1 MGKVEKLTDE
11 ILNRIKDTT
20 EEIEDAVE
28 DMGEAIED
36 VANQVDT
43 SMGTVADAIEGVAE
57 EIEDAVKGMKK
68 NVEKAA
74 KKMGDAIKDAVDDI
88 EESAEELPEIMEEI
102 TVNMKGEV
110 KQLTKDWNELEKKAR
125 KTAEGIED
133 AWKTSAKGV
142 EAALGSMSEDELEIN
157 VKINEK
163 EVVKET
169 NTLVGNV
176 TDIFKEKA
184 TENIPVLGSISEY
197 TKGLSGLKAN
207 AIGAAIGIATEA
219 VAVADGMDV
228 AMNGFL
234 ASTGKGIEETERY
247 QTVLENIYEKGY
259 GDSFEDIANS
269 MAEVS
274 HAMGDVDDSVLQ
286 SMTESAYALKEA
298 VGIDFSES
306 IGTAQKLMEDYGLS
320 GEEAMALITVG
331 AQEGL
336 KSSDEFLEKIKQY
349 SEKFE
354 GAKISADDMFKLFEE
369 DADSATEKLK
379 EMKDNQ
385 EGTLGS
391 MFEQLKNNID
401 LLLEPLGDALI
412 PILQVLIEA
421 ILPVI
426 KDLLVPI
433 IELFA
438 ALLQPIANLVITA
451 LTPLIDIFLVL
462 MDGAI
467 KPLIKL
473 IEDFLVPI
481 FTEQIGGLASDIE
494 RVLGNIKNHFSL
506 MIDFVKNIF
515 AGNWKAAWQNIKD
528 ILKNAIDGFG
538 NIMKMPINSIIDSIN
553 SFIIGV
559 NKIKVPEWV
568 PIVGGKSFKI
578 PKIPRLKVGLDYV
591 PSDYFPAFLDEG
603 EAVLTKEENTL
614 FRALGGLEGMIQF
627 ANSQYPDVFHLQ
639 TEGVPIIIHSHV
651 DLDGKE
657 IGNSVTKYVD
667 NNFLTNED
675 LRRRGN

>member
-1 MGKVEKLTDE
+1 M
-11 ILNRIKDTT
+11 
-20 EEIEDAVE
+20 EEISKNIKESAEKIVE
-28 DMGEAIED
+28 VAKETRKKVNKQIEKVVDCAEEAAE
-36 VANQVDT
+36 
-43 SMGTVADAIEGVAE
+43 EVAE
-57 EIEDAVKGMKK
+57 EWKE
-68 NVEKAA
+68 
-74 KKMGDAIKDAVDDI
+74 AI
-88 EESAEELPEIMEEI
+88 
-102 TVNMKGEV
+102 
-110 KQLTKDWNELEKKAR
+110 
-125 KTAEGIED
+125 
-133 AWKTSAKGV
+133 
-142 EAALGSMSEDELEIN
+142 DELESSTQKIEKKSKNAAGEMEQAFSVSGKKVETIIAGIADEDITISVNFDDAGAEDKANTLMGN
-157 VKINEK
+157 VKK
-163 EVVKET
+163 V
-169 NTLVGNV
+169 
-176 TDIFKEKA
+176 FKEKA

-197 TKGLSGLKAN
+197 TEGLSGLKAN

-247 QTVLENIYEKGY
+247 QTVLENIYGKGY
-259 GDSFEDIANS
+259 GDSFKDIADS

-274 HAMGDVDDSVLQ
+274 HAIGDVDDSVLQ
-286 SMTESAYALKEA
+286 SMTESAYALEEA

-320 GEEAMALITVG
+320 GEEAMTLITVG
-331 AQEGL
+331 AQDGL
-336 KSSDEFLEKIKQY
+336 KSSDEFLERIKQY
-349 SEKFE
+349 SEEFE
-354 GAKISADDMFKLFEE
+354 GTKISADDMFKLFEE

-421 ILPVI
+421 VLPVI
-426 KDLLVPI
+426 RDLLVPI
-433 IELFA
+433 MELFA
-438 ALLQPIANLVITA
+438 ALLEPIVNLVTTA
-451 LTPLIDIFLVL
+451 LTPLIDIFLIL

-473 IEDFLVPI
+473 IEEFLVPI
-481 FTEQIGGLASDIE
+481 FTERIGGLASDIE
-494 RVLGNIKNHFSL
+494 RVLGNIKKHFSL
-506 MIDFVKNIF
+506 VIDFVKNIF
-515 AGNWKAAWQNIKD
+515 AGDWKAAWQNIKD
-528 ILKNAIDGFG
+528 ILKNAVDGFG
-538 NIMKMPINSIIDSIN
+538 NVMKMPINAIIDSIN

-568 PIVGGKSFKI
+568 PLVGGKSFKI

-603 EAVLTKEENTL
+603 EAVLTKEENAL
-614 FRALGGLEGMIQF
+614 FRSLGGLEGMIQF
-627 ANSQYPDVFHLQ
+627 ANSQYPDIFRLQ
-639 TEGVPIIIHSHV
+639 TEATPIIIHSHV

-657 IGNSVTKYVD
+657 VGNSVTKYVD
-667 NNFLTNED
+667 NNFSINES